1 MSDLAETQTTVLVG
15 SCPQCGVSFAAP
27 PERQALGRA
36 VLLAHRTVCPG
47 GHRDLEVVTPLDA
60 LDD

>member
-1 MSDLAETQTTVLVG
+1 MSDLAETQTTILVG
-15 SCPQCGVSFAAP
+15 SCPHCGVSFAAP